1 MARRYHRDEV
11 CARVAEVIAAGDPIV
26 TAGAGTGLSAKCAEI
41 GGADLIVVYNSGWFR
56 MNGHASIAGYLPFG
70 NANDIVLEMGRRQ
83 ILPAVDAIPVIA
95 GICATDP
102 TRDIDQLLE
111 EVRAV
116 GYAGVINFPTV
127 GRIDGVFRRDLESV
141 GLGFAKEAETIIR
154 ARAAGLYTL
163 SYVFSPDDARM
174 MAKAGVDMLVPHV
187 GLTAGGTIGSTNA
200 LGLDDAADKV
210 QAMIEAA
217 WEINPEIV
225 TLAHGGPIA
234 TPQDVD
240 YVLGRTDAHGFVGA
254 SSMERLPV
262 EKAII
267 EVTRQFKAAKPRK
280 ARK

>member
-1 MARRYHRDEV
+1 M
-11 CARVAEVIAAGDPIV
+11 I
-26 TAGAGTGLSAKCAEI
+26 T
-41 GGADLIVVYNSGWFR
+41 
-56 MNGHASIAGYLPFG
+56 
-70 NANDIVLEMGRRQ
+70 
-83 ILPAVDAIPVIA
+83 
-95 GICATDP
+95 
-102 TRDIDQLLE
+102 
-111 EVRAV
+111 
-116 GYAGVINFPTV
+116 
-127 GRIDGVFRRDLESV
+127 
-141 GLGFAKEAETIIR
+141 R

-240 YVLGRTDAHGFVGA
+240 YVLGRTDAHGVVGA

>member
-141 GLGFAKEAETIIR
+141 GLGFAKEAETITR